1 MTKGEATH
9 MSEDQEPQLAFEH
22 DDVHER
28 EVLHA
33 NGASQVQGKEQE
45 RCCLS

>member
-1 MTKGEATH
+1 

-28 EVLHA
+28 EALQA

-45 RCCLS
+45 RRCLS